1 MPGLTLAQLQAVMP
15 KPDPVWIEPLNAAMK
30 EWAINTPER
39 MAAFLAQIA
48 HESSELRRLEEN
60 LNYSAAR
67 LRAVW
72 PKRFPNDATAKRY
85 ANDPQRLANYV
96 YAGRMGNGDAAS
108 GDGWKFRGR
117 GLIQLT
123 GRSNHAAAKA
133 ALGLDLIRS
142 PDLLRELL
150 PAARSAGWFWKSR
163 GLNELADTNPEDDDD
178 EDFVAITSLINGGKA
193 GLADRIAYWGKAK
206 RSLGL
211 A

>member
-1 MPGLTLAQLQAVMP
+1 MPRLTRARLQAVMP
-15 KPDPVWIEPLNAAMK
+15 KATPGWSKPLNAAMK
-30 EWAINTPER
+30 EWDIDSPER
-39 MAAFLAQIA
+39 VAAFLAQVA
-48 HESSELRRLEEN
+48 HESRELRRLEEN

-72 PKRFPNDATAKRY
+72 PKRFPDDVTATRY
-85 ANDPQRLANYV
+85 ANDPERLANYV

-123 GRSNHAAAKA
+123 GRSNYAACKA
-133 ALGLDLIRS
+133 ALGLDVVRS
-142 PDLLRELL
+142 PDLLREPL

-163 GLNELADTNPEDDDD
+163 GLNELADADPEDDDE
-178 EDFVAITSLINGGKA
+178 EDFVAITSLINGGRT
-193 GLADRIAYWGKAK
+193 GLADRIAYWRKAK

>member
-1 MPGLTLAQLQAVMP
+1 MPKLTRARLQAVMP
-15 KPDPVWIEPLNAAMK
+15 KAPPGWRGPLNAAMK
-30 EWAINTPER
+30 EWDIDSPER
-39 MAAFLAQIA
+39 VAAFLAQVA

-72 PKRFPNDATAKRY
+72 PKRFPDDATATRY
-85 ANDPQRLANYV
+85 ANDPERLANYV

-123 GRSNHAAAKA
+123 GRSNYVACKA
-133 ALGLDLIRS
+133 ALGLDVVRS
-142 PDLLRELL
+142 PDLLREPL

-163 GLNELADTNPEDDDD
+163 GLNELADADPEDDDE
-178 EDFVAITSLINGGKA
+178 EDFVAITSLINGGRT
-193 GLADRIAYWGKAK
+193 GLADRIAYWRKAK

>member
-1 MPGLTLAQLQAVMP
+1 MPRLTRAQLQAVMP
-15 KPDPVWIEPLNAAMK
+15 KAAPGWIGPLNAAMK
-30 EWAINTPER
+30 EWGIDTPER
-39 MAAFLAQIA
+39 MAAFLAQVA

-72 PKRFPNDATAKRY
+72 PKRFPDDATAQRY
-85 ANDPQRLANYV
+85 ANQPERLANYV

-108 GDGWKFRGR
+108 GDGWRFRGR

-123 GRSNHAAAKA
+123 GRSNHAACKT
-133 ALGLDLIRS
+133 ALGLDLVRA
-142 PDLLRELL
+142 PYLLREPL

-163 GLNELADTNPEDDDD
+163 GLNELADTDPEADDD
-178 EDFVAITSLINGGKA
+178 EDFVAISSLINGGRA
-193 GLADRIAYWGKAK
+193 GLADRIAYWRKAK
-206 RSLGL
+206 QSLGL